1 MYISTNKCSKGVSQ
15 MSKKE
20 KIYALYKGENLIAD
34 GTIQEIHERT
44 GKKVDTLLFMTCPV
58 YKKRIKNG
66 KNRLCMTE
74 LR

>member
-1 MYISTNKCSKGVSQ
+1 MSQ

-44 GKKVDTLLFMTCPV
+44 GKSVDTLLFMTCQV
-58 YKKRIKNG
+58 YKKRIKSG
-66 KNRLCMTE
+66 KNRLTMTE
-74 LR
+74 LG

>member
-1 MYISTNKCSKGVSQ
+1 MSQ

-20 KIYALYKGENLIAD
+20 KIYALYKGENIIAD

-66 KNRLCMTE
+66 KNRLTMTE
-74 LR
+74 LE

>member
-1 MYISTNKCSKGVSQ
+1 

-44 GKKVDTLLFMTCPV
+44 GKSVDTLLFMTYPV
-58 YKKRIKNG
+58 YKKRSENG
-66 KNRLCMTE
+66 KNRLTMTE
-74 LR
+74 LE

>member
-1 MYISTNKCSKGVSQ
+1 MKKVSQ
-15 MSKKE
+15 MSKMN

-58 YKKRIKNG
+58 YKNALKMERID
-66 KNRLCMTE
+66 
-74 LR
+74 

>member
-1 MYISTNKCSKGVSQ
+1 MSQ
-15 MSKKE
+15 MSKMN
-20 KIYALYKGENLIAD
+20 KIYALYKGENLIVD

-44 GKKVDTLLFMTCPV
+44 GKSVDTLLFMTCPV

-66 KNRLCMTE
+66 KNRLTMTE

>member
-1 MYISTNKCSKGVSQ
+1 

-44 GKKVDTLLFMTCPV
+44 GKKVDTLLSMTCPV